1 MIFINTELYLSS
13 LLIHMK
19 KVFFLLSVVVMAI
32 MFGAASIPAGLSVKQ
47 TPKKSSACGY
57 RIIEFGVGLNCN
69 GDTVKLVRS
78 MGFQRL
84 ASQEED
90 QAVDDKQAVGSKK

>member
-1 MIFINTELYLSS
+1 
-13 LLIHMK
+13 MK
-19 KVFFLLSVVVMAI
+19 KIVFLLCVVVMAM
-32 MFGAASIPAGLSVKQ
+32 MFGAASIPAGLRVKQ
-47 TPKKSSACGY
+47 VPKKSSACGY

-84 ASQEED
+84 ASQEEG
-90 QAVDDKQAVGSKK
+90 QAVDDQ

>member
-1 MIFINTELYLSS
+1 MTKKGHWHDFYKYGAVLGFI
-13 LLIHMK
+13 IDHMK
-19 KVFFLLSVVVMAI
+19 KIFFLLSVVVMAI

-78 MGFQRL
+78 MGFQRP
-84 ASQEED
+84 ASQEEE
-90 QAVDDKQAVGSKK
+90 QAVAEK